1 VSDTLL
7 EALPDRDFRV
17 YCVWVPV
24 LLADNEAAAAYNEIS
39 MKRRRLRH
47 YWDSQQ
53 LLAKHLAKQL
63 GIPLAW
69 DVYCLYPRGDME
81 LEKPAFWMHQLDTDF
96 APRLDVGVLRDKALE
111 LHHSA

>member
-1 VSDTLL
+1 MLL

-39 MKRRRLRH
+39 MKRRRMRH
-47 YWDSQQ
+47 YWDPQQ
-53 LLAKHLAKQL
+53 LLAKQLARPL

-69 DVYCLYPRGDME
+69 DVYLLYPRGEMD
-81 LEKPAFWMHQLDTDF
+81 LERPAFWMHQLDTNL
-96 APRLDVGVLRDKALE
+96 APRLDVDVLRDKTLE
-111 LHHSA
+111 LHQSA